1 MKQFAGFVTGF
12 SRLLDRLAGL
22 CLVSVMVL
30 IVTNILSRSLLKRP
44 ILGTYE
50 FAGYL
55 TAAVIG
61 LALAYCAVQNGH
73 IAVTFVVDRLPRRA
87 QACVD
92 AAMNLCAFLFWVLA
106 AWHLGSYAHSMAV
119 NGVVSPTTQMPFYYF
134 IYLIALGLLALCLVL
149 LVKTIES
156 IKKVVL
162 HR

>member
-1 MKQFAGFVTGF
+1 MKQFTGFVTGF
-12 SRLLDRLAGL
+12 CRLLDRLAGL

-30 IVTNILSRSLLKRP
+30 IITNILSRSLLKRP

-73 IAVTFVVDRLPRRA
+73 IAVTFVADRLPWRT
-87 QACVD
+87 QAFVD
-92 AAMNLCAFLFWVLA
+92 TAMNLGAFLFWGLA
-106 AWHLGSYAHSMAV
+106 AWHIGGYANSMVV
-119 NGVVSPTTQMPFYYF
+119 NGVVSPTTQAPFYYF

-149 LVKTIES
+149 LVRTIES
-156 IKKVVL
+156 VKKAAL
-162 HR
+162 RR